1 MRIVVAYDISDN
13 TARLRVAEWLQNQGF
28 TRIQRS
34 VFVGRGG
41 IARARDVER
50 FVARMI
56 DVGRDVVHIFVV
68 QDVEWERR
76 VVVGS
81 EGWRD

>member
-1 MRIVVAYDISDN
+1 MAYDISDN

-41 IARARDVER
+41 I
-50 FVARMI
+50 
-56 DVGRDVVHIFVV
+56 
-68 QDVEWERR
+68 
-76 VVVGS
+76 
-81 EGWRD
+81 